1 MSLIHPNRTEIQQP
15 LGPSRM
21 LSAKRSI
28 VEHGIESRIRGTLGW
43 LKIRRTSSTAFN
55 RKGQLPWVGY
65 RVFRYG
71 SSASRRADH
80 TRRNGTPGPNALRI
94 STDTLYSRH
103 GATICLCL
111 RIKGA
116 FTACNSLTSKAIHP
130 GGRLPPIKAGSMPF
144 SLLVSTSFRLGALAL
159 NFFYALVFHSPRIGK
174 ASEIIHRFGKQLV
187 VGRVASITG
196 QMANQA
202 GLHQLL
208 RRTARRIQKAPRI
221 YSPQIFAIHSQPKR
235 NGAQH
240 RYPSG
245 LHGIAPGW
253 RL

>member
-1 MSLIHPNRTEIQQP
+1 MSLIHPRRATTQQA
-15 LGPSRM
+15 LVPSRM

-28 VEHGIESRIRGTLGW
+28 VEHGIESRTRGTLGW

-116 FTACNSLTSKAIHP
+116 FTACNSLTSKAHPPWRTPSPYQSRIHALFSF
-130 GGRLPPIKAGSMPF
+130 GQHELPPRRTRA
-144 SLLVSTSFRLGALAL
+144 
-159 NFFYALVFHSPRIGK
+159 
-174 ASEIIHRFGKQLV
+174 
-187 VGRVASITG
+187 
-196 QMANQA
+196 
-202 GLHQLL
+202 QLL
-208 RRTARRIQKAPRI
+208 LCSCFP
-221 YSPQIFAIHSQPKR
+221 
-235 NGAQH
+235 
-240 RYPSG
+240 
-245 LHGIAPGW
+245 
-253 RL
+253 